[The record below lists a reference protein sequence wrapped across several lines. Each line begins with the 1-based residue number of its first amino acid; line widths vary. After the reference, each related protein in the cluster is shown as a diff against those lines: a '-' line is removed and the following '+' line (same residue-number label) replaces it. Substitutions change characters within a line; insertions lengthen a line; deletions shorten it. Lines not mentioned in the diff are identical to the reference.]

1 MPTDSDPGKV
11 PPGKVTAFDR
21 GQYDNLIAWVDSVD
35 EDLNK
40 NLAKPKAG
48 VRLDATLGS
57 GIFPGSANWPP
68 AALLVTNGKAFGT
81 SVAARYADLSK
92 DWEQFVTALRNARD
106 VFENTNDL
114 VNYDA
119 SKFVNE
125 FPGVIQPGSSGANGS
140 PPPGGSGTNGP
151 TSA

>member
-1 MPTDSDPGKV
+1 MPDNGKV

-21 GQYDNLIAWVDSVD
+21 GQYDNLIAYVDGVD
-35 EDLNK
+35 QDLNT
-40 NLAKPKAG
+40 NLAKPKPG

-57 GIFPGSANWPP
+57 GIFPGSGNWPP
-68 AALLVTNGKAFGT
+68 ASLLVNAGKAFGT

-92 DWEQFVTALRNARD
+92 DWEQFITALKGARD

-119 SKFVNE
+119 SKFVTE
-125 FPGVIQPGSSGANGS
+125 FPGVIQPGSSG
-140 PPPGGSGTNGP
+140 TNGQP
-151 TSA
+151 PS